1 MIHLKYFEGYLNES
15 LYKEISHEDAQNFTR
30 ESVRKKIKEA
40 ITKDDYVKIH
50 KFMYK
55 MFDAY
60 PISKINNETKDDFE
74 IEAKVNAEY
83 IFGNKE
89 ESDSLASRTIEE
101 LLEDGRMYFSIKKSN
116 PHGLERNGSVDI
128 NLYKTEGDVWIFKS
142 YCSNRGFEGLKYYQ
156 LEGIEGLEDM
166 IKNRSLIYEI
176 LK

>member
-1 MIHLKYFEGYLNES
+1 MKWIKYFEGYLNES
-15 LYKEISHEDAQNFTR
+15 LYKEISHEDAENFTR

-74 IEAKVNAEY
+74 IEAKINAEY
-83 IFGNKE
+83 IFGHKE
-89 ESDSLASRTIEE
+89 EGDSLASLTRTIEE
-101 LLEDGRMYFSIKKSN
+101 LLEDGRIYFFIKKSN
-116 PHGLERNGSVDI
+116 PHGYHRVPTFDI
-128 NLYKTEGDVWIFKS
+128 GLYKIEGDVWILS
-142 YCSNRGFEGLKYYQ
+142 FESLKYYQ

-166 IKNRSLIYEI
+166 IKNKEFNICDT
-176 LK
+176 